1 MVTTDLAVLED
12 VLPGV
17 GDLYLYQINRVRTPL
32 PVFSIGGADRQA
44 VSAVYVVFG
53 PVKQISWC

>member
-32 PVFSIGGADRQA
+32 PVFSFGSADRQA

-53 PVKQISWC
+53 PVE